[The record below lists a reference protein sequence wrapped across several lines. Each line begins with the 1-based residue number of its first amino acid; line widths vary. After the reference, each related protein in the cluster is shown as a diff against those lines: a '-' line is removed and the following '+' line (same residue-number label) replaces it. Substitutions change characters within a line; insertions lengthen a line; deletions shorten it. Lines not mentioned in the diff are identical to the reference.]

1 MFDPDLWL
9 RQQLWEQLWKGPG
22 AVSTYW
28 SIAIQLACV
37 GLSALGST
45 ELQGP
50 NLWILSIVILL
61 GVLLI
66 LSDEIASCRNHRLGL
81 LRFSAA
87 KSRDRIE
94 KLGIKS
100 KQVDRF
106 LNALWLNREL
116 EFSFKNTRLQSV
128 VLMVL
133 ALDLLSRMASR
144 YGRCGRKVFEANQD
158 PIVSAMQLFECV
170 PFADADKILVEPLR
184 AWLKTSP
191 EIQKVGHYLFLES
204 FDLPF
209 PVTDRGRHRR
219 DRSSCCTT
227 ENRRC
232 RFPVRRWTDPASC
245 ETTGL

>member
-1 MFDPDLWL
+1 MFYPDLWL

-22 AVSTYW
+22 AVSAYW
-28 SIAIQLACV
+28 SIAIQLVCV

-50 NLWILSIVILL
+50 NLWILSIIILL
-61 GVLLI
+61 GILLI
-66 LSDEIASCRNHRLGL
+66 LNDEIAGCRNHGLGL

-116 EFSFKNTRLQSV
+116 ESRFRNTRLQSV
-128 VLMVL
+128 VLMVM
-133 ALDLLSRMASR
+133 ALDLLSRIALR

-158 PIVSAMQLFECV
+158 PIVSAMQLFECA
-170 PFADADKILVEPLR
+170 PFADADKMLVEPLR
-184 AWLKTSP
+184 AWLKAPP
-191 EIQKVGHYLFLES
+191 EFDPEGWALPLFGK
-204 FDLPF
+204 F
-209 PVTDRGRHRR
+209 
-219 DRSSCCTT
+219 
-227 ENRRC
+227 
-232 RFPVRRWTDPASC
+232 
-245 ETTGL
+245 

>member
-9 RQQLWEQLWKGPG
+9 RQQLWEQLWKGPA
-22 AVSTYW
+22 AVSAYW
-28 SIAIQLACV
+28 SIAIQLVCV

-45 ELQGP
+45 ELQGA
-50 NLWILSIVILL
+50 NLWILSIIILL

-66 LSDEIASCRNHRLGL
+66 LSDEIASCQNHRLGL

-106 LNALWLNREL
+106 LNGLWLNREL
-116 EFSFKNTRLQSV
+116 EFRFRNTRLQSV

-133 ALDLLSRMASR
+133 ALDLLSRIASR
-144 YGRCGRKVFEANQD
+144 YGRYGRKVFEANQD

-170 PFADADKILVEPLR
+170 PFADADKMLVEPLR
-184 AWLKTSP
+184 AWLKTPSEFDP
-191 EIQKVGHYLFLES
+191 EGWTLPLFGK
-204 FDLPF
+204 F
-209 PVTDRGRHRR
+209 
-219 DRSSCCTT
+219 
-227 ENRRC
+227 
-232 RFPVRRWTDPASC
+232 
-245 ETTGL
+245 

>member
-22 AVSTYW
+22 AVSAYW
-28 SIAIQLACV
+28 SIAIQLVCV

-61 GVLLI
+61 SVLLI

-94 KLGIKS
+94 KLEIKS
-100 KQVDRF
+100 KQLDRF
-106 LNALWLNREL
+106 LNALWLNPEL
-116 EFSFKNTRLQSV
+116 ELRFRKTPLQSV

-133 ALDLLSRMASR
+133 ALDLLSRIASR
-144 YGRCGRKVFEANQD
+144 YGGCGRKVFEANQD
-158 PIVSAMQLFECV
+158 PIVRAMQVFECV
-170 PFADADKILVEPLR
+170 PFTDVDKILVEPLR
-184 AWLKTSP
+184 AWLKNPP
-191 EIQKVGHYLFLES
+191 EFDPEGWALPLFER
-204 FDLPF
+204 F
-209 PVTDRGRHRR
+209 G
-219 DRSSCCTT
+219 RSS
-227 ENRRC
+227 
-232 RFPVRRWTDPASC
+232 
-245 ETTGL
+245 